1 MTASNPIIHVVD
13 DDDAIRDSIVFLL
26 ESAGYAAKTY
36 ASAES
41 FLEGAPEAAMGV
53 LITDVRMPGLTGL
66 EMVQRLNEAK
76 FHLPIIMITG
86 HGDIPL
92 AVEAMK
98 AGVVDF
104 IEKPFD
110 DELLLKSI
118 ESALS
123 RAKPGS
129 EAEDEETRALR
140 LRFEAL
146 SPREHDVLLGVVAGK
161 ANKVIAF
168 DLGISPRTVEVYR
181 AGLMS
186 KTGASSVSELV
197 RMALTIGI
205 GA

>member
-1 MTASNPIIHVVD
+1 MANKPVIHVVD
-13 DDDAIRDSIVFLL
+13 DDEAIRDSLMFLL
-26 ESAGYAAKTY
+26 ETAGYAAREY
-36 ASAES
+36 DS
-41 FLEGAPEAAMGV
+41 GEAFIAVADGLADGV
-53 LITDVRMPGLTGL
+53 LITDVRMPGMSGL
-66 EMVQRLNEAK
+66 DLVNQLKDQR
-76 FHLPIIMITG
+76 FSLPIIMITG

-118 ESALS
+118 EAAL
-123 RAKPGS
+123 AKANAGPGD
-129 EAEDEETRALR
+129 DENTRALR

-146 SPREHDVLLGVVAGK
+146 SPRERDVLQGVVAGK
-161 ANKVIAF
+161 ANKIIAY

-186 KTGASSVSELV
+186 KTGAGSLSELV
-197 RMALTIGI
+197 RMALTLGVC
-205 GA
+205 

>member
-1 MTASNPIIHVVD
+1 MANEPVIHVVD
-13 DDDAIRDSIVFLL
+13 DDDAIRDSLMFLL
-26 ESAGYAAKTY
+26 ETAGYAGRGY
-36 ASAES
+36 GSAEA
-41 FLEGAPEAAMGV
+41 FLGVASGLAEGV
-53 LITDVRMPGLTGL
+53 LITDVRMPGMSGL
-66 EMVQRLNEAK
+66 DLVSQLKDQR
-76 FHLPIIMITG
+76 FSLPIIMMTG

-118 ESALS
+118 AAAL
-123 RAKPGS
+123 AKANAGGGD
-129 EAEDEETRALR
+129 DENTRALR

-146 SPREHDVLLGVVAGK
+146 SPRERDVLQGVVAGK
-161 ANKVIAF
+161 ANKVIAY

-186 KTGASSVSELV
+186 KTGAGSVSELV
-197 RMALTIGI
+197 RMALTLGV
-205 GA
+205 G

>member
-1 MTASNPIIHVVD
+1 MANEPVIHVVD
-13 DDDAIRDSIVFLL
+13 DDEAIRDSMMFLL
-26 ESAGYAAKTY
+26 ETAGYAATPY
-36 ASAES
+36 STAEA
-41 FLEGAPEAAMGV
+41 FLNAAEELPDGV
-53 LITDVRMPGLTGL
+53 LITDVRMPGINGL
-66 EMVQRLNEAK
+66 ELVQRLRDMA
-76 FHLPIIMITG
+76 FSLPIIMITG

-118 ESALS
+118 EAALARASAG
-123 RAKPGS
+123 PG
-129 EAEDEETRALR
+129 EDENTRALR

-146 SPREHDVLLGVVAGK
+146 SPRERDVLQGVVAGK
-161 ANKVIAF
+161 ANKVIAY

-186 KTGASSVSELV
+186 KTGAGSVSELV
-197 RMALTIGI
+197 RMALTLGV
-205 GA
+205 G